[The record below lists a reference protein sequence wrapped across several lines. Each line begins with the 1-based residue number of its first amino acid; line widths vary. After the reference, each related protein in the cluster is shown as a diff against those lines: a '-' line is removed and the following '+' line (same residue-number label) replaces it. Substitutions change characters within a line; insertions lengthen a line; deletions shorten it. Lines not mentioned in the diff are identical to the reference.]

1 MTTDP
6 IADML
11 TRIRNAMLARQDQV
25 LIPASRMKLELAR
38 ILKNEGYIQK
48 YTMTEEDKPQAK
60 LRINLKYTSSRLPVI
75 TQLKRVSTPARR
87 IYAGRDEIPRVKG
100 GLGISILTTSRGIM
114 TDREAR
120 RLRVGGEII
129 CTIW

>member
-11 TRIRNAMLARQDQV
+11 TRIRNGLRARQDQV
-25 LIPASRMKLELAR
+25 LIPASQMKLELAR
-38 ILKNEGYIQK
+38 ILKSEGYIQK
-48 YTMTEEDKPQAK
+48 YSVVEEKPQAK
-60 LRINLKYTSSRLPVI
+60 IRINLKYAPDRSPVI
-75 TQLKRVSTPARR
+75 SDIKRVSTPSRR
-87 IYAGRDEIPRVKG
+87 IYVSRNEIPRIKG
-100 GLGISILTTSRGIM
+100 GLGIAILTTSRGII

-120 RLRVGGEII
+120 RLKVGGEII

>member
-11 TRIRNAMLARQDQV
+11 TRIRNGLRARQDQILV
-25 LIPASRMKLELAR
+25 PASQMKLELAR
-38 ILKNEGYIQK
+38 ILKSEGYIQK
-48 YTMTEEDKPQAK
+48 YTVVEEKPQSK
-60 LRINLKYTSSRLPVI
+60 IRINLKYAPDRSPVI
-75 TQLKRVSTPARR
+75 IQLKRVSTPSRR
-87 IYAGRDEIPRVKG
+87 IYVGREEIPRVKG
-100 GLGISILTTSRGIM
+100 GLGVAILTTSRGIM

-120 RLRVGGEII
+120 RLRVGGEVI

>member
-11 TRIRNAMLARQDQV
+11 TRIRNGLRARQDQILV
-25 LIPASRMKLELAR
+25 PASQMKLELAR

-48 YTMTEEDKPQAK
+48 YTVVEEKPQAK
-60 LRINLKYTSSRLPVI
+60 IRINLKYSSERAPVI
-75 TQLKRVSTPARR
+75 SQLKRISTPARR
-87 IYAGRDEIPRVKG
+87 IYVGREEVPRVKG
-100 GLGISILTTSRGIM
+100 GLGIAILTTSRGIM

-120 RLRVGGEII
+120 RQRVGGEII